1 MMPTKYGDVY
11 KVADTGSYVMVRGD
25 QYKRIPAWLL
35 EAMNGN
41 ETVTYWFGPYTFID
55 GFEATP
61 EAKYLMEQL
70 KYVRHTERAA
80 AKIQEIRGMYSYW
93 VRVDEE
99 FMHILETR
107 K

>member
-11 KVADTGSYVMVRGD
+11 KVADTGSYVLVRGD

-80 AKIQEIRGMYSYW
+80 AKIQEIHGMYGYW